1 MVLDVRKNMCM
12 ASRTMEALCHCP
24 DGFVLH
30 GKKCVK
36 DVGTPT
42 IERRRRLLM
51 GFRTFGQEGQ
61 EQKVAGEG
69 RVGGA
74 RLVGSGGGTAIVKD
88 VECRC
93 PKTMMTA
100 AQFKRRTSD
109 STIDEVEE
117 QSDSIVHP
125 GHGGC
130 VMVEYH
136 EPLKKCTDSIG
147 TTTVDSDGN
156 ATPTNDCTNTVTVI
170 ADKYCKD
177 EGSDGEKWIESCGGG
192 SNRNRLSGNKRGFG
206 FLVNDKNCWC
216 EKKQTQ
222 AVHWICVRKG
232 KLNIQKDGSG
242 VVTTAVC
249 EEE

>member
-1 MVLDVRKNMCM
+1 
-12 ASRTMEALCHCP
+12 MEALCHCHE
-24 DGFVLH
+24 GFVLH

-36 DVGTPT
+36 DVGTPA
-42 IERRRRLLM
+42 IERRQRLLM
-51 GFRTFGQEGQ
+51 GFKAFTREGE
-61 EQKVAGEG
+61 EQQVAGGG
-69 RVGGA
+69 RVGA
-74 RLVGSGGGTAIVKD
+74 RLVGSGGGKAIVKD

-93 PKTMMTA
+93 PETMMTA

-109 STIDEVEE
+109 STIDEQEE
-117 QSDSIVHP
+117 QSDATVRP

-136 EPLKKCTDSIG
+136 EPLKKCTDKKG
-147 TTTVDSDGN
+147 TTVDSDGN
-156 ATPTNDCTNTVTVI
+156 ATQTNDCTNSVTVI

-177 EGSDGEKWIESCGGG
+177 DEVDGGEKWVESCAAGA
-192 SNRNRLSGNKRGFG
+192 NRNRHSGGSRGFG
-206 FLVNDKNCWC
+206 FLINDKNCWC

-222 AVHWICVRKG
+222 SVHWICVRKG
-232 KLNIQKDGSG
+232 KLHIEKDANG